1 MNTRQPNDPEKRPT
15 PIVSNPPTHNWG
27 LVMDLGMRL
36 GLSVII
42 GVVGGV
48 LLDNWLDTSPLFT
61 LVGVAVGI
69 GAAMYSI
76 WDVARD
82 GMKPR

>member
-1 MNTRQPNDPEKRPT
+1 M
-15 PIVSNPPTHNWG
+15 SNPPTQNWG

-48 LLDNWLDTSPLFT
+48 LLDNWLETSPLFT

>member
-1 MNTRQPNDPEKRPT
+1 MSTRQPNGTPERPARA
-15 PIVSNPPTHNWG
+15 PRPANWG
-27 LVMDLGMRL
+27 LVLDLGLRL
-36 GLSVII
+36 GLSVVI

-48 LLDNWLDTSPLFT
+48 LLDNWLGTAPIFI

-76 WDVARD
+76 WEVARD
-82 GMKPR
+82 EWRTR

>member
-1 MNTRQPNDPEKRPT
+1 MSTRQPNDPDHRPDPVPDT
-15 PIVSNPPTHNWG
+15 RNWG
-27 LVMDLGMRL
+27 AALDLGLRL
-36 GLSVII
+36 GLSVVI

-48 LLDNWLDTSPLFT
+48 LIDNWLNTSPIFT

-82 GMKPR
+82 QMKPH

>member
-1 MNTRQPNDPEKRPT
+1 MSTRQPNGPDRRPR
-15 PIVSNPPTHNWG
+15 PDDAPRNWG
-27 LVMDLGMRL
+27 LVLDLGMRL

-42 GVVGGV
+42 GILAGVVIDGWAG
-48 LLDNWLDTSPLFT
+48 TRPLFT
-61 LVGVAVGI
+61 LLGVVVGV

-82 GMKPR
+82 SMRPR

>member
-1 MNTRQPNDPEKRPT
+1 MSTRQPNDPDERPAQ
-15 PIVSNPPTHNWG
+15 IPTARNWG
-27 LVMDLGMRL
+27 VAMDLGLRL
-36 GLSVII
+36 GLSVVI

-48 LLDNWLDTSPLFT
+48 LLDNWLDTSPIFT
-61 LVGVAVGI
+61 LIGVAVGI

-82 GMKPR
+82 EIKPH

>member
-1 MNTRQPNDPEKRPT
+1 MSKRQPNGTDEQPRPQ
-15 PIVSNPPTHNWG
+15 NWG
-27 LVMDLGMRL
+27 MVLDLGMRL

-42 GVVGGV
+42 GVGAGV
-48 LLDNWLDTSPLFT
+48 LIDGWADTRPLFT
-61 LVGVAVGI
+61 LIGVIIGV

-82 GMKPR
+82 SMRPR